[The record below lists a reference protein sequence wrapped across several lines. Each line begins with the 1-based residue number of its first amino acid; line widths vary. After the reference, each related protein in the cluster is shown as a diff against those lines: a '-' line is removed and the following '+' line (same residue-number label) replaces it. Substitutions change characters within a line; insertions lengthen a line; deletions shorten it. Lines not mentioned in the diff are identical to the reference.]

1 LCSGLIKE
9 GGKIELSKEQSEEE
23 LWFMQKLG
31 LIKDKNDL
39 GPGYLVEHKS
49 GKTGRTY
56 HSKGLINGKV
66 PVYMEGMPPMLCKTE
81 SFKIIGFID

>member
-1 LCSGLIKE
+1 MTLT
-9 GGKIELSKEQSEEE
+9 KEQAEEE

-31 LIKDKNDL
+31 LIEDKENP

-49 GKTGRTY
+49 GKVGRTI

-66 PVYMEGMPPMLCKTE
+66 PVYIEGQPPMLCKNE
-81 SFKIIGFID
+81 SLKVIGFID